1 MGVRRLLSVFV
12 LQLAMIFIDMEGS
25 PVQELSAIQM
35 NAWTKQIVDVYHAHA
50 FSHQTDL
57 WARLHIHGLNLHFL
71 KSHGFRDEET
81 LIQDFKRW
89 LVGKNVVN
97 LYANNPVKESEVL
110 NMPITDIGLPP
121 WADRIYQPYHQMA
134 LTYKREYVPILDKRC
149 CFEAHAA
156 FTHYNMKRLNETE
169 IAKRGH
175 GFHCSLYDA
184 YELYLSYIS
193 N

>member
-1 MGVRRLLSVFV
+1 MSVFV
-12 LQLAMIFIDMEGS
+12 LQLAIIFIDMEGS
-25 PVQELSAIQM
+25 PVQELSAIHM

-50 FSHQTDL
+50 FSHQSDL
-57 WARLHIHGLNLHFL
+57 WARTHIHGLALSFL
-71 KSHGFRDEET
+71 NNHGFRDEEA
-81 LIQDFKRW
+81 LIQNFKRW
-89 LVGKNVVN
+89 LVQKDIVS
-97 LYANNPVKESEVL
+97 LYANGPGKESEVL
-110 NMPITDIGLPP
+110 NIPISDIGLPP

-134 LTYKREYVPILDKRC
+134 LSFKREFIPILDKRC

-169 IAKRGH
+169 IAKSSH